1 LVNEES
7 RRFPARRFLYSIKI
21 VPGRDVDLA
30 VFIRRKDERQE
41 FNKQGDK

>member
-1 LVNEES
+1 LVNEKS
-7 RRFPARRFLYSIKI
+7 SVSCKAIFVFNQI